1 MCHDGHAE
9 DRRYVQQERET
20 YCLPYIYSGGE
31 WGSGMAWFER
41 PQPTMDTEGDVIW
54 RRAVAVI
61 IDIIL
66 IGVVTAVL
74 GGVLAQA
81 RLATLAS
88 LIGLVISFGYYIYL
102 EGNYGQTI
110 GKMALG
116 IVVVTEDGDPID
128 YGPAAIRT
136 VLRIIDAL
144 PFLYLL
150 GIVLVFVTD
159 RKQRLGDIAADTVV
173 VRASETNP

>member
-1 MCHDGHAE
+1 M
-9 DRRYVQQERET
+9 T
-20 YCLPYIYSGGE
+20 
-31 WGSGMAWFER
+31 WFER
-41 PQPTMDTEGDVIW
+41 PQPTMGTEGDIIW
-54 RRAVAVI
+54 RRAGALL
-61 IDIIL
+61 IDSIL
-66 IGVVTAVL
+66 IGTVTAAL
-74 GGVLAQA
+74 GGILAQA
-81 RLATLAS
+81 RLAALAGLFG
-88 LIGLVISFGYYIYL
+88 LIISFGYYIYL

-110 GKMALG
+110 GKMALS

-150 GIVLVFVTD
+150 GIILIFVTD

-173 VRASETNP
+173 VRAGENSL